1 MKQGR
6 ANAACSHPSPEAPFD
21 DWRRLVGAQ
30 VEVRRR
36 GCHVRFGIVES
47 ATRDGAAIW
56 LAQQGA
62 LNRMLVH
69 KDEDYQVWLRP
80 L

>member
-1 MKQGR
+1 
-6 ANAACSHPSPEAPFD
+6 
-21 DWRRLVGAQ
+21 
-30 VEVRRR
+30 
-36 GCHVRFGIVES
+36 VES